1 MEKRLEDDGNRADCR
16 SRRILDRSLYR
27 CFTPVNVEN
36 RQNQNLGNASFLEIN
51 RALNLE
57 IELGEEFKHGLQ
69 KLKTP

>member
-1 MEKRLEDDGNRADCR
+1 
-16 SRRILDRSLYR
+16 
-27 CFTPVNVEN
+27 
-36 RQNQNLGNASFLEIN
+36 LGNASFLEIN

>member
-1 MEKRLEDDGNRADCR
+1 MLRTAEIKIC
-16 SRRILDRSLYR
+16 
-27 CFTPVNVEN
+27 
-36 RQNQNLGNASFLEIN
+36 GNASFLEIN